1 MSFQNMEKSFE
12 PDANA
17 FDRVLEKERAESYTY
32 GGRTVF
38 GKVKPPKNNDGQ
50 LNLF

>member
-1 MSFQNMEKSFE
+1 MKKGFE
-12 PDANA
+12 PDAKA
-17 FDRVLEKERAESYTY
+17 FDRVFAKERAESYKY

-38 GKVKPPKNNDGQ
+38 GKANSPKDDGQ